1 MSLERLFNPR
11 GIAIVGAT
19 SDPTRPGGQVVRAL
33 TEYRY
38 AGGIYPVNPNRP
50 EIGGLKSYP
59 SLAAIEGDCD
69 VAVIALPAAQVPGV
83 IEQCG
88 KRGVP
93 YAVVIGSGFRE
104 SGPAGAKIEEEML
117 AAAKAHNVRFVGPNG
132 LGLVNVHSHVFAAF
146 GSLTRPP
153 DLKPGAV
160 SAVIQSGGFG
170 NSLVIR
176 CSLSGVG
183 FRYVVASGNESDI
196 GTPDLIDAYVDDP
209 ETRVI
214 LLYLEGVAD
223 PRAFMAAARR
233 ALAAGKPIIAW
244 KAGNT
249 PQGVRAAA
257 SHTAN
262 MTGSY
267 DMYRAA
273 FRQCGVIEVHDV
285 DEAAEMALCLLAGR
299 LPKGRSVALMG
310 GSGGSAVVFSDAADE
325 VALEIPPLTD
335 DTMAVI
341 KASLPS
347 IGSIKNP
354 IDYTAGYPRPETRAE
369 FTRAFEAVLHDPN
382 IHQLAIMFATAFTR
396 QLQIGSEILRDA
408 VQRCDKPLMV
418 FSVMPDEIAPEAM
431 RILREAKIPVLRS
444 PGRVCRAMALL
455 ADYAQALERRD
466 EMLKVPEAPAIDLPV
481 LPKPGEGPVTL
492 DEYESKGFLTAAGV
506 RVTRD
511 VVIPAGGPVTAAS
524 VAFPVAVKILSRD
537 IPHKTEVDGVRLG
550 VADAGALTIAVKEVI
565 ANARRAA
572 PDARLTGVIA
582 CEMITDG
589 VEMLVGV
596 VNEPGFGPVVA
607 LGLGGVLAEA
617 LGDLTH
623 RVAPF
628 GLTDARAMIRELKA
642 YAVLNGMRGRPPSDV
657 EALAE
662 TLVQISSLA
671 WQMRDRLAELD
682 INPLMVRPRGKGVV
696 AADALVVL
704 RAR

>member
-59 SLAAIEGDCD
+59 SLVAIEGDCD

-104 SGPAGAKIEEEML
+104 SGPAGAKIEAEML
-117 AAAKAHNVRFVGPNG
+117 AAAKKHHVRFVGPNG
-132 LGLVNVHSHVFAAF
+132 LGLVNVHSRVFAAF

-223 PRAFMAAARR
+223 ARAFMAAARR

-249 PQGVRAAA
+249 RQGVRAAA
-257 SHTAN
+257 SHTSN
-262 MTGSY
+262 MTGTY

-299 LPKGRSVALMG
+299 LPKGRNVALMG
-310 GSGGSAVVFSDAADE
+310 GSGGSAVVFSDTADE
-325 VALEIPPLTD
+325 VGLELPPLTD
-335 DTMAVI
+335 ETMAVI
-341 KASLPS
+341 KAALPS

-408 VQRCDKPLMV
+408 VQHCNKPIII

-431 RILREAKIPVLRS
+431 QILREAQIPVLRS

-455 ADYAQALERRD
+455 ADYAQVLERRD
-466 EMLKVPEAPAIDLPV
+466 RMLAPPPAPTLDLPA
-481 LPKPGEGPVTL
+481 LPAGAVTL
-492 DEYESKGFLTAAGV
+492 DEHESKGVLAAAGV
-506 RVTRD
+506 PVTRD
-511 VVIPAGGPVTAAS
+511 VVLPVGGPVAGAS
-524 VAFPVAVKILSRD
+524 VAFPAAVKILSRD

-550 VADAGALTIAVKEVI
+550 VANAGALAIATKELLE
-565 ANARRAA
+565 NARRSA
-572 PDARLTGVIA
+572 PDARLSGVIA
-582 CEMITDG
+582 CEMVTDG

-607 LGLGGVLAEA
+607 LGLGGVLAEV
-617 LGDLTH
+617 LGDMTH

-628 GLTDARAMIRELKA
+628 GLEEARAMIRELKA
-642 YAVLNGMRGRPPSDV
+642 HAVLDGLRGRPPSDV
-657 EALAE
+657 EALADA
-662 TLVQISSLA
+662 LVRISNLA
-671 WQMRDRLAELD
+671 WQMRGRLAELD

-704 RAR
+704 RS